1 VTSMK
6 GKKNLNTREIAL
18 TAVMTAAT
26 AALTMI
32 ISIPFPPTRGYFNLG
47 DAMVM
52 LAGLLFGARVGGI
65 AGGLGSAIA
74 DALLGYSY
82 FAPLTL
88 LIKGTEG
95 FLTGLLG
102 HGRKLP
108 FKIAGVVVGATA
120 MLLGYFSVETP
131 LFGLGP
137 ALLELVTVNSVQVL
151 SGALIS
157 LALAQIIL
165 KALPDIKFMEFRKES
180 TRTGVA
186 IVVLVAIIMAVIVGV
201 YVMSGISP

>member
-1 VTSMK
+1 
-6 GKKNLNTREIAL
+6 
-18 TAVMTAAT
+18 
-26 AALTMI
+26 
-32 ISIPFPPTRGYFNLG
+32 
-47 DAMVM
+47 
-52 LAGLLFGARVGGI
+52 
-65 AGGLGSAIA
+65 
-74 DALLGYSY
+74 
-82 FAPLTL
+82 
-88 LIKGTEG
+88 
-95 FLTGLLG
+95 
-102 HGRKLP
+102 
-108 FKIAGVVVGATA
+108 VVVGAAA

-151 SGALIS
+151 SGAVIS
-157 LALAQIIL
+157 LTLAQIIL